1 MSEHEIEQIMNSFY
15 LPEIDN
21 INDEIEFDI
30 EKYKEELIRNSKN
43 KIEDFKKDF
52 EADAKNMISQKF
64 NTIKNNINKLV
75 LSSQKEQEKNLEL
88 KEEEDNK
95 MNNGKGK
102 LKNQLLGKKMN
113 LVKL

>member
-15 LPEIDN
+15 MPEIDN

-64 NTIKNNINKLV
+64 NIIKNNINKLV
-75 LSSQKEQEKNLEL
+75 LIIN
-88 KEEEDNK
+88 
-95 MNNGKGK
+95 
-102 LKNQLLGKKMN
+102 
-113 LVKL
+113 